1 MAKTRSPLMSKR
13 RFGPSAN
20 TILCVHVKTEK
31 CHVENCDNPVLMVEN
46 NGGKTKRH
54 CAEHLN
60 NAKPVVD
67 KAIAAEMWW
76 LN

>member
-1 MAKTRSPLMSKR
+1 MARTRSSLMNKR

-20 TILCVHVKTEK
+20 TQLCIHVKTEK
-31 CHVENCDNPVLMVEN
+31 CHVAECTNPVLMVEN
-46 NGGKTKRH
+46 GGGKTKRR

-60 NAKPVVD
+60 NSKPVTD
-67 KAIAAEMWW
+67 TKIAAEMWW